1 MRVEK
6 SPQTVFTVLADGTA
20 VLLNLET
27 LFYYEL
33 NRTGAVLWQEI
44 EANSSPTV
52 ERLVSTVC
60 DRFDVKEEGA
70 RPAIMAFVS
79 RLAEFKMVR
88 IV

>member
-1 MRVEK
+1 MHVEK
-6 SPQTVFTVLADGTA
+6 SPQTVFTALADGTG

-33 NRTGAVLWQEI
+33 NKTGAVLWQEI
-44 EANSSPTV
+44 EATNSATV
-52 ERLVSTVC
+52 DRLVTAVC
-60 DRFDVKEEGA
+60 NRFDVNAESA
-70 RPAIMAFVS
+70 RPGIVAFVS

>member
-6 SPQTVFTVLADGTA
+6 SPQTVFTALADGTA

-33 NRTGAVLWQEI
+33 NKTGAVLWQEI
-44 EANSSPTV
+44 EATNPATV
-52 ERLVSTVC
+52 ERLVSAVC
-60 DRFDVKEEGA
+60 NRFDVTEDGA
-70 RPAIMAFVS
+70 RPGIVSFVS

>member
-1 MRVEK
+1 MLVEK

-44 EANSSPTV
+44 EGNSPPTV
-52 ERLVSTVC
+52 EQLISAVC
-60 DRFDVKEEGA
+60 DRFDVNEEGA
-70 RPAIMAFVS
+70 RPGIMAFVS